1 MFNKI
6 ITILFVFLIVF
17 SAMPFITEN
26 ISATWWDGA
35 WTYMKNCYISPKF
48 LKYQSRIIV
57 GKTSGGNVTTGG
69 HCLDNFGDIRFIH
82 DNTSEIPYWMQNYTS
97 GVQATFWVN
106 NSNNDSCIQ
115 MYYGKVGATTTSNG
129 NTTFE
134 FFDDFNGTA
143 RNTHKW
149 NLIGT
154 PTLTYSNSVLT
165 CDATNNGKYIAGNT
179 GTWGKGYQ
187 VVTKRK
193 DYAGLRTLG
202 EGFNLTDGGNKVSAG
217 LFSNSATVFDI
228 GWSDGTFA
236 QASVNHNNILVYY
249 IISICRSTEATA
261 HIYSY
266 LNVTTVLYAGAS
278 STHIPT
284 TSLSPGI
291 GEQYGGAEEK
301 ADIDW
306 IFISKFRANA
316 QSCRPAWASFG
327 NEFAGGSVVQS
338 NPSPTNGA
346 TLVYR
351 KPTLVITGTDTIAGH
366 YFTLYFMSN
375 GTGSWSSV
383 GTNTSVLDG
392 TYRQYETFANTFN
405 KKYWWSVNATDL
417 STNVW
422 TNATYTFTIRPNYP
436 PTISFTV
443 PVNESITSSTPVG
456 MYYSQPGIS
465 VTITDPE
472 GDKMNVT
479 YKCNN
484 SGSYVKINGI
494 SDKNNGTY
502 ANTSTYYTTT
512 NHTYWM
518 SFNFT
523 DNHSNWHNFTVRFYL
538 WSIPSH
544 AITTYENIVNAT
556 GTHETQ
562 YSSTTGYKVWANY
575 TGTTTPINVFDNIGG
590 GITGTHFYKKNST
603 GYWIWANYSKI
614 SPLFNLYQN
623 IINATGTLQ
632 YNTNAYG
639 TVINMWANYT
649 GNTTALH
656 VTNSTNHA
664 VPLHY
669 INFNSTGWWFTD
681 ADFTNAGYVNYNTN
695 CTGTSY
701 FVFTPGY
708 GWTLYNSYTGIT
720 TPIELLENP
729 GYAYGTHIYY
739 LNATG
744 YHVWANYTS
753 NFAHYENIVN
763 ATGTHEW
770 QWDDRSSTWVVWANY
785 TGSGCG
791 ATPIHLLE
799 NILNASGT
807 HVYKINISGYYVYAN
822 YTGTGNGSGFNL
834 SNITIDMADFSLII
848 LLILTLFFIF
858 MGYGMRDRKQGAWFL
873 IFAGIF
879 YIVLMMG
886 VIALFSGIWWFVS
899 PVMML
904 FGVIIIRDA
913 WLMLI
918 HGKKYGRK

>member
-1 MFNKI
+1 MNHKSIAI
-6 ITILFVFLIVF
+6 IFTFLILL
-17 SAMPFITEN
+17 SAMPFVEN
-26 ISATWWDGA
+26 AGATWWDGTWA
-35 WTYMKNCYISPKF
+35 YMKNCYISPKF
-48 LKYQSRIIV
+48 LKYQTRIIV

-69 HCLDNFGDIRFIH
+69 HCLDTFGDIRFIH
-82 DNTSEIPYWMQNYTS
+82 DNTSEIPYWLQNYTS

-115 MYYGKVGATTTSNG
+115 MYYGKAGATTTSNG

-165 CDATNNGKYIAGNT
+165 MDATNNGKYIAGNT

-187 VVTKRK
+187 VVMKRK
-193 DYAGLRTLG
+193 DYTGLRTLG
-202 EGFNLTDGGNKVSAG
+202 SGFNLSNDGNEVSAG
-217 LFSNSATVFDI
+217 MVSNSATVFDI

-236 QASVNHNNILVYY
+236 QANVNHNNILVWY

-261 HIYSY
+261 HIYSN

-278 STHIPT
+278 STNIPT
-284 TSLSPGI
+284 TALSPGI

-306 IFISKFRANA
+306 IFVSKFRAVA

-327 NEFAGGSVVQS
+327 NEIAGGSVVQS

-366 YFTLYFMSN
+366 YFTLYFRSN
-375 GTGSWSSV
+375 GTGSWSTI

-392 TYRQYETFANTFN
+392 TYRQYETFAKTFN

-417 STNVW
+417 TTSVW
-422 TNATYTFTIRPNYP
+422 TNATYTFTTRPNYP

-443 PVNESITSSTPVG
+443 PVNESVTSSTPVG

-484 SGSYVKINGI
+484 SGAYVKINGI

-544 AITTYENIVNAT
+544 AIITYQNIVNAS

-656 VTNSTNHA
+656 VRNNT
-664 VPLHY
+664 
-669 INFNSTGWWFTD
+669 INVSKSFIYKFNSTGWWVYD
-681 ADFTNAGYVNYNTN
+681 ND
-695 CTGTSY
+695 TG
-701 FVFTPGY
+701 
-708 GWTLYNSYTGIT
+708 LT

-753 NFAHYENIVN
+753 NFIHYENIVN

-770 QWDDRSSTWVVWANY
+770 QWDDRSSSWISWANY
-785 TGSGCG
+785 TGNVCG
-791 ATPIHLLE
+791 TTAIHLLE

-807 HVYKINISGYYVYAN
+807 HIYKLNGTGYYVYAN
-822 YTGTGNGSGFNL
+822 YTGTGNGTSGINL
-834 SNITIDMADFSLII
+834 SNITIDMSDFSLFI
-848 LLILTLFFIF
+848 LLDLTLFFIF
-858 MGYGMRDRKQGAWFL
+858 MGYAMRDRKQGAWFL

-879 YIVLMMG
+879 YLVLMAG
-886 VIALFSGIWWFVS
+886 IIAVFSGVWWFVS
-899 PVMML
+899 PAMML
-904 FGVIIIRDA
+904 FGVILIRDA
-913 WLMLI
+913 IILLNF
-918 HGKKYGRK
+918 GNKYGRK